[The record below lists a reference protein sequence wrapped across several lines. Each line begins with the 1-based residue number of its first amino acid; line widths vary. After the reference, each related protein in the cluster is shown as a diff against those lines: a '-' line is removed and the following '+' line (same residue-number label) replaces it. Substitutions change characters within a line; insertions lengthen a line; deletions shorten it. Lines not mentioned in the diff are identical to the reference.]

1 MGQRKRKLLCLL
13 YQSATRC
20 GMKCPSCGYNDSK
33 VIDTRVADSGN
44 SIRRRRECEPC
55 GFRFTTFERNQA
67 MELYVEKKDGS
78 TEPYDREKLEK
89 AILTACGKRS
99 ISMEMLREKLSAL
112 EEKWAQ
118 KKTILTTQIGEDIV
132 EMLRGMDEV
141 AFIRFASV
149 YKEFQDIETFKQEL
163 EKIKP

>member
-1 MGQRKRKLLCLL
+1 
-13 YQSATRC
+13 
-20 GMKCPSCGYNDSK
+20 
-33 VIDTRVADSGN
+33 
-44 SIRRRRECEPC
+44 
-55 GFRFTTFERNQA
+55 

-89 AILTACGKRS
+89 AILTACGKRR
-99 ISMEMLREKLSAL
+99 ISTEVIREKLSGL

-132 EMLRGMDEV
+132 DMLREVDDV

-163 EKIKP
+163 EKIDH

>member
-1 MGQRKRKLLCLL
+1 MFLL
-13 YQSATRC
+13 QDV
-20 GMKCPSCGYNDSK
+20 GMKCPSCGFNDSK
-33 VIDTRVADSGN
+33 VIDSRVADSGN
-44 SIRRRRECEPC
+44 SIRRRRECEAC
-55 GFRFTTFERNQA
+55 EFRFTTFERSQA

-89 AILTACGKRS
+89 AILTACGKRP
-99 ISMEMLREKLSAL
+99 ISMEKIRESLSAL

-118 KKTILTTQIGEDIV
+118 KKIILTTKIGEDIV
-132 EMLRGMDEV
+132 DMLRDIDDV

-163 EKIKP
+163 EKIQ

>member
-1 MGQRKRKLLCLL
+1 
-13 YQSATRC
+13 
-20 GMKCPSCGYNDSK
+20 MKCPSCNFNDSK
-33 VIDTRVADSGN
+33 VIDSRVADSGN

-55 GFRFTTFERNQA
+55 GFRFTTFERSQA

-89 AILTACGKRS
+89 AILTACGKRRVPADL
-99 ISMEMLREKLSAL
+99 IREKLSGL
-112 EEKWAQ
+112 EEKWSQ

-132 EMLRGMDEV
+132 AMLREVDDV

-149 YKEFQDIETFKQEL
+149 YKEFQDIETFKKEL
-163 EKIKP
+163 GKI